1 MAGDPRPIDVS
12 DSPELL
18 RLAEEVQRSNRPHLL
33 KRHDEELAM
42 IIPLRPPRRRA
53 RPRGT
58 ITRDDPLWRIVGT
71 GNSGI
76 PGGISGDKYKYF
88 REAFSEP
95 WGPRSRARHASG
107 ACSWTRQ
114 PAWP

>member
-33 KRHDEELAM
+33 KRHNEVLAV
-42 IIPLRPPRRRA
+42 IVRLRPPRRRA

-58 ITRDDPLWRIVGT
+58 ITRDDALWRIVGT
-71 GNSGI
+71 GKSGF
-76 PGGISGDKYKYF
+76 PQ
-88 REAFSEP
+88 
-95 WGPRSRARHASG
+95 RSA
-107 ACSWTRQ
+107 
-114 PAWP
+114 